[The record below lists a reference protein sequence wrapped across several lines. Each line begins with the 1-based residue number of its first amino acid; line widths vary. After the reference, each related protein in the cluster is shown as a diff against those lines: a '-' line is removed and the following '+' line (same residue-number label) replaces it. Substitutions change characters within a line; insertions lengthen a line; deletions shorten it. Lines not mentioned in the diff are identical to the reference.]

1 MPSLVTRAA
10 LADSVEPLIVAKPT
24 VRMPAPCD
32 ANPPMI
38 EESLTIKLPPTLSV
52 DHDRDRR
59 CPEDVRG
66 VEVARR
72 RVRLGRARVPLG
84 LRRAVSGPRRQP
96 ATDTRGPLV
105 PRAETA

>member
-38 EESLTIKLPPTLSV
+38 EESLTIKLPPTLGV

-72 RVRLGRARVPLG
+72 RVRLGRARVPRVYVAPFQDPDRNRLQIREG
-84 LRRAVSGPRRQP
+84 R
-96 ATDTRGPLV
+96 
-105 PRAETA
+105 